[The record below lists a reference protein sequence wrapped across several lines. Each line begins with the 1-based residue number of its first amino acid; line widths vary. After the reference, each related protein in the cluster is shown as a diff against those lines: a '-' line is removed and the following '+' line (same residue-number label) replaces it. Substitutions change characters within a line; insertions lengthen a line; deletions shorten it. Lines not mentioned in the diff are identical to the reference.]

1 MAVDIKSPE
10 IAALRE
16 AVEQKLGFKV
26 LTPRHFTA
34 LAEAVENELREYLS
48 ETTLQRL
55 WEYKK
60 GYDSV
65 ALHTLNVLSR
75 YCGYTEWTSF
85 CSHIKA
91 ESQVESELFTGD
103 SLDIGKLKSGTKIK
117 IAWRPDRVCIIEYL
131 GNFRFCAIETHNSK
145 LAAGDTFTCH
155 HIQLG
160 REMHLDDLVRGGG
173 DMSYVIGT
181 RNGITRLTVMG

>member
-34 LAEAVENELREYLS
+34 LAEAVETELREYLS

-103 SLDIGKLKSGTKIK
+103 SLDIGKLKPGTKIK

-145 LAAGDTFTCH
+145 LAAGDTFTCR

-160 REMHLDDLVRGGG
+160 REMHLDDLVRGGA

-181 RNGITRLTVMG
+181 RNGLTGLTVMG

>member
-103 SLDIGKLKSGTKIK
+103 SLDIGKLEPGTRIK

-131 GNFRFCAIETHNSK
+131 GNYRFSAVETHNSK

-160 REMHLDDLVRGGG
+160 REMQLDDLVRGGA

-181 RNGITRLTVMG
+181 RNGLTGLTVLG

>member
-75 YCGYTEWTSF
+75 YCGYNEWTSF

-103 SLDIGKLKSGTKIK
+103 SLDIGKLKPGTKIK

-145 LAAGDTFTCH
+145 LAAGDIFTCR

-160 REMHLDDLVRGGG
+160 REMHLDDLVRGGA

-181 RNGITRLTVMG
+181 RNGLTGLTVMG

>member
-34 LAEAVENELREYLS
+34 LAEAVENESREYLS

-103 SLDIGKLKSGTKIK
+103 SLDIGKLKPGTKIK

-145 LAAGDTFTCH
+145 LAAGDTFTCR

-160 REMHLDDLVRGGG
+160 REMHLDDLVRGNA

-181 RNGITRLTVMG
+181 RNGLTGLTVMG